1 MRLGI
6 GDDPGRVGA
15 PIRTPRPPCSDRKE
29 KGMPAT
35 AYTVLVV
42 DDSSVNRSYLHY
54 ILDEDGYRVMEAKSG
69 EDCIDSVRMEK
80 PLLILLDV
88 VMGGID
94 GFETLRRL
102 KEDPAAASIPVI
114 MLTSLEDQVSKLKA
128 FELGAVDYI
137 VKSSNPAEVKARV
150 RVHVRLNIANSELI
164 KSRAESVSK
173 ISAAQ
178 RSLLANPVDVPGASF
193 AAYYRSLHEAGGD
206 FYDVV
211 SVAEDLHF
219 YLIADVAGHDV
230 GTSYVT
236 PAVKVLLK
244 QFATP
249 AYPVEET
256 ISCMNRVLAQTVCQ
270 ETYLTAFALRINRR
284 SHKAVFLAAGHP
296 PALYIPAAGP
306 CRFLEN
312 PNPLVGMIEG
322 AGYRSESI
330 DVSTGDRF
338 VLFTDGL
345 VEVGDEPVPWVS
357 GKNGLIPVAESLR
370 GLPLAELPEALVKA
384 MGAGGENADDDV
396 AVLAVEV

>member
-1 MRLGI
+1 MA
-6 GDDPGRVGA
+6 D
-15 PIRTPRPPCSDRKE
+15 
-29 KGMPAT
+29 T

-54 ILDEDGYRVMEAKSG
+54 ILDEEGYRVVEAKSG
-69 EDCIDSVRMEK
+69 EECLGVTSAEK

-102 KEDPAAASIPVI
+102 KETPSNAGIPVI
-114 MLTSLEDQVSKLKA
+114 MLTSMEDQASKLKA

-150 RVHVRLNIANSELI
+150 RVHIRLSIANGELI
-164 KSRAESVSK
+164 RSRAESVSK
-173 ISAAQ
+173 ISEAQ
-178 RSLLANPVDVPGASF
+178 RSLLARPVDVPGASF

-211 SVAEDLHF
+211 AVAEDVHF
-219 YLIADVAGHDV
+219 YLIADVAGHDI
-230 GTSYVT
+230 GTSYIT

-256 ISCMNRVLAQTVCQ
+256 ISYMNGVLAQTVCQ
-270 ETYLTAFALRINRR
+270 ETYLTAFALRLNRR
-284 SHKAVFLAAGHP
+284 SLKAVFLSAGHP
-296 PALYIPAAGP
+296 PALYIPVSGP
-306 CRFLEN
+306 CRFLECK
-312 PNPLVGMIEG
+312 NPLVGMIEG
-322 AGYRSESI
+322 AAYRSETM
-330 DVSTGDRF
+330 DVSRGDRF

-345 VEVGDEPVPWVS
+345 VEVGDPPAPWVE
-357 GKNGLIPVAESLR
+357 GIRALAPAAEKLR
-370 GLPLAELPEALVKA
+370 GLPLSDFPAALVKE
-384 MGAGGENADDDV
+384 MGAEGSGADDDV
-396 AVLAVEV
+396 ALLAVEV

>member
-1 MRLGI
+1 
-6 GDDPGRVGA
+6 
-15 PIRTPRPPCSDRKE
+15 
-29 KGMPAT
+29 MPTT

-54 ILDEDGYRVMEAKSG
+54 ILDEEGYRVMEAKSG
-69 EDCIDSVRMEK
+69 ETCIESVRLEK

-94 GFETLRRL
+94 GFETLRLL
-102 KEDPAAASIPVI
+102 KEDPSSAHIPVI

-150 RVHVRLNIANSELI
+150 RVHVRLTIANRELI
-164 KSRAESVSK
+164 RSRAESVSK

-211 SVAEDLHF
+211 TVAEDLHF

-230 GTSYVT
+230 GTSYIT

-256 ISCMNRVLAQTVCQ
+256 ISCMNGVLSQTVCQ

-284 SHKAVFLAAGHP
+284 SMKAVFLAAGHP
-296 PALYIPAAGP
+296 PALYVPASGP
-306 CRFLEN
+306 CRFLECK
-312 PNPLVGMIEG
+312 NPLVGMIEG
-322 AGYRSESI
+322 ATYRSESI
-330 DVSTGDRF
+330 DVTRGDRF
-338 VLFTDGL
+338 ILFTDGL
-345 VEVGDEPVPWVS
+345 VEVGEEPAPWVS
-357 GKNGLIPVAESLR
+357 GKEALIPVAESLR
-370 GLPLAELPEALVKA
+370 AVSLSELPEALVKA
-384 MGAGGENADDDV
+384 MGAWDSVDDDV
-396 AVLAVEV
+396 AVLVVEV